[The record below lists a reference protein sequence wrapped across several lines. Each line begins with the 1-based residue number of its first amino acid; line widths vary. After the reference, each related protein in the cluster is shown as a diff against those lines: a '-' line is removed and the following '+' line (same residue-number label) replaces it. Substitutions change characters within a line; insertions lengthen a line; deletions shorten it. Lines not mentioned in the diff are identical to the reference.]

1 MSRWLLTAHLA
12 LGCALLTWVAP
23 VGAQPPASEVSADR
37 VAALARQGTEA
48 VKAGRGEEAVRLYLA
63 AYELDPTQST
73 LLYNIAL
80 TYHRVIG
87 DLELARTYYR
97 RFIASPAADPALLGQ
112 ATRGLDAL
120 QQAAPPLAPPPT
132 LPAPAV
138 APASPSAAPWVL
150 TGIGGALA
158 VGGGV
163 LGAMTAIQ
171 HADFEGSA
179 DADEKRTLADRGQ
192 LMALG
197 ADVAIGVGVTAIAV
211 GLIWWALG
219 DDAPAVTARP
229 GLPAA
234 GRAW

>member
-1 MSRWLLTAHLA
+1 MSRRLLTAHFA
-12 LGCALLTWVAP
+12 LGCALLTWAAP
-23 VGAQPPASEVSADR
+23 VGAQPPAGEASTDR

-97 RFIASPAADPALLGQ
+97 RFIASPEADPALLGQ

-120 QQAAPPLAPPPT
+120 QQATPPPT
-132 LPAPAV
+132 PPPNPPAP
-138 APASPSAAPWVL
+138 SPSAAPWVL

-158 VGGGV
+158 VAGGV
-163 LGAMTAIQ
+163 LGAMTAVQ

-179 DADEKRTLADRGQ
+179 DPDEKRTLADRGH

-197 ADVAIGVGVTAIAV
+197 ADVAIGVGVTAVAV
-211 GLIWWALG
+211 GLIWWAVG
-219 DDAPAVTARP
+219 DDAPAVTGRP

-234 GRAW
+234 GFSW